1 MLLRKKYL
9 TISNRLTCQYYIHS
23 IVSRAGGQFMK
34 ICIAGIMLF
43 FPFALFAL
51 EPVMLDDNF
60 SSGAISNKIE
70 YLEDKTVRLSF
81 DDARKSR
88 EWKRS
93 GEDAFNFGFT
103 ESAYWFRFTIDNRS
117 QSDKFLIEISY
128 PMLDSIILLRPDE
141 RGGYT
146 AYETGDM
153 FPFSHREVEHV
164 SFVFHI
170 DQQRGKTE
178 EYYFRIKTESSFNFS
193 AKLYTY
199 TSFFT
204 KLNSEQPIIW
214 IFYGLM
220 IIMVVYNLII
230 FISSRDVSYLFYSIF
245 ISTWIVLQMCLNG
258 YAFQYLW
265 PNAIWWANSSLPFFI
280 AMTYGTVGIFFIFFL
295 ELRKHPRFF
304 RMGIWFFC
312 IIPAF
317 VLSGLSLIVQYSV
330 AIKMT
335 TVFAGISAAFLYC
348 AGLILALKYKSRQAY
363 FIIMGFM
370 GFVIGI
376 LLYVLKTFGML
387 PQNFF
392 TQWSIQIGSA
402 LVVVLLSFGLADKIN
417 IMRRELVHLLDAQK
431 INERTALEKAH
442 FLEGIVST
450 VNGIS
455 SDFISLSRELGEV
468 STAFSQLSMEQ
479 ASTSEQMSAT
489 FDELVASIERIH
501 QSTLHQQEEGE
512 KSKRLADELSAAQ
525 RSMVKES
532 IQVARSV
539 ESISR
544 AAKTTEESL
553 KMMTERMNII
563 NAGGKEIDQFVSI
576 IDDISDKINLL
587 SLNAAI
593 EAARAGEYGRGFAV
607 VADEIGKLA
616 QATSDNSKSIA
627 SRIKRIIAD
636 IEEGTNLVLSTK
648 DSTDVIFSMVATIK
662 KGIDEVKNLMAAQN
676 KLLDVVVHQVGIIET
691 LSKDVVVSTQEQKD
705 SMVQTMHTIERLSEM
720 AMEISSANHKIVG
733 FIQAISSNSEKL
745 ARAVEGAS

>member
-1 MLLRKKYL
+1 MR
-9 TISNRLTCQYYIHS
+9 
-23 IVSRAGGQFMK
+23 IVL
-34 ICIAGIMLF
+34 AGILLF
-43 FPFALFAL
+43 IPFSLKAL
-51 EPVMLDDNF
+51 EPVIVDDGF
-60 SSGAISNKIE
+60 SAETIGRHIE
-70 YLEDKTVRLSF
+70 FLEDPTAQLSIHEIRNIAQWQRLM
-81 DDARKSR
+81 
-88 EWKRS
+88 
-93 GEDAFNFGFT
+93 EDTFNFGFT
-103 ESAYWFRFTIDNRS
+103 ESAYWFRFSINNRS
-117 QSDKFLIEISY
+117 ESDMFLLEISY
-128 PMLDSIILLRPDE
+128 PMLDSIVLYRPNGS
-141 RGGYT
+141 GGYT
-146 AYETGDM
+146 AYESGDM
-153 FPFSHREVEHV
+153 LPFSHREVEHV

-170 DQQRGKTE
+170 DQRRGKAQD
-178 EYYFRIKTESSFNFS
+178 YFFRIKTNSSFNFS
-193 AKLYTY
+193 VKLYTY
-199 TSFFT
+199 SAFFS
-204 KLNSEQPIIW
+204 KLNSELPVIW

-220 IIMVVYNLII
+220 IIMVVYNFII

-245 ISTWIVLQMCLNG
+245 ISTWIILQMCLNG

-265 PNAIWWANSSLPFFI
+265 PTAIWWANSSLPFFI
-280 AMTYGTVGIFFIFFL
+280 AMTYATVGIFFYSFL
-295 ELRKHPRFF
+295 ELRKHHRFF
-304 RMGIWFFC
+304 RIGIWFFC
-312 IIPAF
+312 IIPAL
-317 VLSGLSLIVQYSV
+317 VLSGLSLIVEYSL

-348 AGLILALKYKSRQAY
+348 AGFILALKYKSRQAY
-363 FIIMGFM
+363 FVVMGFM
-370 GFVIGI
+370 GFVVGI
-376 LLYVLKTFGML
+376 ILYVLKTFGLL

-392 TQWSIQIGSA
+392 TQSSIQIGSA
-402 LVVVLLSFGLADKIN
+402 LVVILLSFGLADKIN
-417 IMRRELVHLLDAQK
+417 TMRRELLRLLEEQK
-431 INERTALEKAH
+431 VNEQTALEKAH
-442 FLEGIVST
+442 FLEGIVAT

-455 SDFISLSRELGEV
+455 SDFISLSRELAQI
-468 STAFSQLSMEQ
+468 STSFAQLSMEQ

-489 FDELVASIERIH
+489 FDELVASIEKIH

-512 KSKRLADELSAAQ
+512 KSKRLADELSSAQ

-532 IQVARSV
+532 IQVARSI
-539 ESISR
+539 EEISR

-563 NAGGKEIDQFVSI
+563 NAGGKEIDQFVAI

-627 SRIKRIIAD
+627 NRIKRIITD

-648 DSTDVIFSMVATIK
+648 DSTDVIFSMVDTIK

-676 KLLDVVVHQVGIIET
+676 KLLEVVVKQAGIIET
-691 LSKDVVVSTQEQKD
+691 LSKDVVVSTLEQKD

-745 ARAVEGAS
+745 ARAVEVAE

>member
-1 MLLRKKYL
+1 MSVHLLFCTGGCFMRTL
-9 TISNRLTCQYYIHS
+9 LIIVILFVPHVLLASEPMTLDESFSGGTISRH
-23 IVSRAGGQFMK
+23 
-34 ICIAGIMLF
+34 
-43 FPFALFAL
+43 
-51 EPVMLDDNF
+51 
-60 SSGAISNKIE
+60 IE
-70 YLEDKTVRLSF
+70 FLEDPSGSLSF
-81 DDARKSR
+81 DEVRNTR
-88 EWKRS
+88 QWQRS
-93 GEDAFNFGFT
+93 MDEAFNFGFT
-103 ESAYWFRFTIDNRS
+103 ESAYWFRFAINNRS
-117 QSDKFLIEISY
+117 GSNIIFLEISY
-128 PMLDSIILLRPDE
+128 PMLDSVVFYRPDG

-146 AYETGDM
+146 EYQTGDM
-153 FPFSHREVEHV
+153 LPFGHREVEHV

-170 DQQRGKTE
+170 DQRRGSIE
-178 EYYFRIKTESSFNFS
+178 EYFFRIKTHSSFNFS
-193 AKLYTY
+193 VKLYTD
-199 TSFFT
+199 SAFFA
-204 KLNSEQPIIW
+204 KLNSEQPVIW

-220 IIMVVYNLII
+220 IIMVVYNFII

-265 PNAIWWANSSLPFFI
+265 PNAIWWANNSLPFFI
-280 AMTYGTVGIFFIFFL
+280 AMTYATVSIFFIYFL
-295 ELRKHPRFF
+295 ELRKYRFF
-304 RMGIWFFC
+304 LIGIIVIC
-312 IIPAF
+312 IIPAL
-317 VLSGLSLIVQYSV
+317 VLAGLSLLVEYSL

-335 TVFAGISAAFLYC
+335 TVFAGIAAVFLYC

-363 FIIMGFM
+363 FVMMGFM
-370 GFVIGI
+370 GFVVGI
-376 LLYVLKTFGML
+376 IMYVLKTFGIL
-387 PQNFF
+387 PQNFI

-417 IMRRELVHLLDAQK
+417 TMRKELVRLLDEQK
-431 INERTALEKAH
+431 KNEHTALEKAH
-442 FLEGIVST
+442 FLEGIVGT

-455 SDFISLSRELGEV
+455 SDFINLSRELGEI
-468 STAFSQLSMEQ
+468 STAFAQLSMEQ

-501 QSTLHQQEEGE
+501 QSTLHQKEEGE
-512 KSKRLADELSAAQ
+512 KSKRLADELSLAQ

-539 ESISR
+539 EAISH

-563 NAGGKEIDQFVSI
+563 NAGGKEIDQFVAI

-627 SRIKRIIAD
+627 NRIKKIITD

-648 DSTDVIFSMVATIK
+648 DSTDVIFSMVDTIK

-676 KLLDVVVHQVGIIET
+676 KLLDIVVKQAGIIED
-691 LSKDVVVSTQEQKD
+691 LSKDVVVSTHEQKD

-720 AMEISSANHKIVG
+720 AMEISAANHKIVG
-733 FIQAISSNSEKL
+733 FIQEISVNSEKL
-745 ARAVEGAS
+745 ARAVEGAV